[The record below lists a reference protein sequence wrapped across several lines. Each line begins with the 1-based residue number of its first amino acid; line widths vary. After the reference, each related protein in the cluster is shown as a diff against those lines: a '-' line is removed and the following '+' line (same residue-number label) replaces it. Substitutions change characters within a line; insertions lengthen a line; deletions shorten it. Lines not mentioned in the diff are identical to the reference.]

1 MKKILIS
8 FLSVLFFVPLL
19 VGAVDFENPL
29 EYDTF
34 AEFVDH
40 FGNWMFTLALA
51 IVPLAVVVGAVFI
64 LTSAGDASKWQ
75 KGRDI
80 ILYAVIGLFILL
92 FARGIVGMVK
102 NFFSGSSSSGGS
114 GTTTSGSAGGSGTGE
129 GLPSGVGVG

>member
-1 MKKILIS
+1 MKIILIS
-8 FLSVLFFVPLL
+8 FLSILFFIPFSA
-19 VGAVDFENPL
+19 GAVDFDNPL
-29 EYDTF
+29 AYDTF

-51 IVPLAVVVGAVFI
+51 IVPLAVVVGAAYI
-64 LTSAGDASKWQ
+64 LTSGGNPGNWQ

-102 NFFSGSSSSGGS
+102 SFFSGS
-114 GTTTSGSAGGSGTGE
+114 
-129 GLPSGVGVG
+129 